1 MIPPFPN
8 NSLLPLLYLSH
19 ILLNLCSKCSFIYIR
34 RVENKISCHNS
45 STRRLLAKKKKK
57 NGFNFLIFPPP
68 QSINILAKKRKY
80 NATVLYQMCVPDP

>member
-1 MIPPFPN
+1 MME
-8 NSLLPLLYLSH
+8 
-19 ILLNLCSKCSFIYIR
+19 K
-34 RVENKISCHNS
+34 
-45 STRRLLAKKKKK
+45 KKKKK